1 MEMRKRRG
9 MGDKPAP
16 EGARFTFQDPLR
28 RELLI
33 QEEFKSLSVQAAD
46 GLIKEGFMR
55 KGSREKRKR
64 QFRSPLLIKAHH
76 QMDGNQS
83 LQRPP
88 HLADGMKPRSLWRT
102 AEQQIKAST
111 SGSVASHAL
120 SMELMALRTTSR
132 RDGRIIQP
140 ADILQISRITQSGAT
155 SALMTFE
162 ALCLAATRKE
172 RQISRHSAQRFK
184 GR

>member
-28 RELLI
+28 RL
-33 QEEFKSLSVQAAD
+33 
-46 GLIKEGFMR
+46 
-55 KGSREKRKR
+55 
-64 QFRSPLLIKAHH
+64 FRSPLLIKAHH

-140 ADILQISRITQSGAT
+140 ADILQISFLQCIIRLDDWKKKRLKGRQFICCSSRITQSGAT